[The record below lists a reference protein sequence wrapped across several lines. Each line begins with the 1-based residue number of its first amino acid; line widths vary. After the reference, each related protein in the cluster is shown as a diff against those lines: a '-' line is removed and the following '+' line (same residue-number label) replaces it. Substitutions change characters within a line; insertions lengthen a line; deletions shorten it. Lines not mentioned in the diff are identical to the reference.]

1 MADPRSLRSRAALVD
16 AFTRLL
22 LEKGYDAITPTSIA
36 ASAHVA
42 RSTFYEHYSG
52 KPDLLRSSLNRIFGV
67 IAQAG
72 FSTEV
77 PCTRTVGVL
86 EHFWAKR
93 GFARALM
100 KDRPRLILQSRLAEM
115 IVAEM
120 RSKGYVATIPSAVVA
135 LQISNAHI
143 AVLDSWLAGTYRSDA
158 ATMERVLR
166 DGAASLLKAF
176 GQDFPATSIN
186 AVRKAKS

>member
-1 MADPRSLRSRAALVD
+1 MSDPRSLRSRAALLD

-36 ASAHVA
+36 TAACVA

-52 KPDLLRSSLNRIFGV
+52 KPDLLRSSLDPIFGAV
-67 IAQAG
+67 AQAG
-72 FSTEV
+72 FCADV
-77 PCTRTVGVL
+77 PCRRIVAML
-86 EHFWAKR
+86 EHFWAQR
-93 GFARALM
+93 RCARVVM
-100 KDRPRLILQSRLAEM
+100 TDRPRLILQSQLAEK

-120 RSKGYVATIPSAVVA
+120 RSHGYVATIPSAMVA
-135 LQISNAHI
+135 VQISNAHI
-143 AVLDSWLAGTYRSDA
+143 AVLDRWLAGAYRSDA

-176 GQDFPATSIN
+176 Q
-186 AVRKAKS
+186 KML